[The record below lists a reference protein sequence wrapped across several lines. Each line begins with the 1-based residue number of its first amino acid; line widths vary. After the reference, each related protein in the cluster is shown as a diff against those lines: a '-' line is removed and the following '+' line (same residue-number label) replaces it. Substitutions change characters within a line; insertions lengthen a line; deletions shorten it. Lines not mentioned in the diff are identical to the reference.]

1 MIKKNNFL
9 RRTKKL
15 DELDVFVRE
24 YFSERDTE
32 PELFDKIEK
41 LMRSVYILGRKHERE
56 GYLLKTK
63 LITKD
68 ELPAYHK

>member
-1 MIKKNNFL
+1 MK
-9 RRTKKL
+9 TKRL

-24 YFSERDTE
+24 YFSENKTE
-32 PELFDKIEK
+32 PELFERIEK
-41 LMRSVYILGRKHERE
+41 LMRSVYQLGRKHERE

-68 ELPAYHK
+68 ELPDYHK